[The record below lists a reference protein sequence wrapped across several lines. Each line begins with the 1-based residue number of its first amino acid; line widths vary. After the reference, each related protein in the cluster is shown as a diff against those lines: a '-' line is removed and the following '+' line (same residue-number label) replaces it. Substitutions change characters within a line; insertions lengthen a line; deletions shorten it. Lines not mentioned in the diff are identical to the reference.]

1 MEVGP
6 DHPISASV
14 TDAVLGADEDEEVIV
29 SRTCWAC
36 GWGEDRSVV
45 IEAINTT
52 QGDEATIERARL
64 LDEITDELDAID
76 TVATLEDALAEI
88 RRQRRLE
95 PSSTDTDE
103 DARE

>member
-6 DHPISASV
+6 DHPISVSV
-14 TDAVLGADEDEEVIV
+14 ADAVLDAEEDEEVIV

-36 GWGEDRSVV
+36 GWGEERTVV
-45 IEAINTT
+45 IDAIETT
-52 QGDEATIERARL
+52 DGDESTIDRATLI
-64 LDEITDELDAID
+64 DEITDELDAID
-76 TVATLEDALAEI
+76 NVATLENALAEI

-95 PSSTDTDE
+95 SSSTDTDE